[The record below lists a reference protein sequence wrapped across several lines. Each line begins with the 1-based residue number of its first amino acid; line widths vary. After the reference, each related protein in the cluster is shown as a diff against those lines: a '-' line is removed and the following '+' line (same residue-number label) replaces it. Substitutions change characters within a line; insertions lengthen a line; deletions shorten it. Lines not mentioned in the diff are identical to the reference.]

1 MVANSDKGNALIIIT
16 KCIAL
21 KDAVLRTINS

>member
-1 MVANSDKGNALIIIT
+1 MVANSDKGNALIIIAE
-16 KCIAL
+16 CIAL